1 MSAKH
6 FKASLRLLC
15 TIALVFLLVTAIIE
29 TLIHIS

>member
-15 TIALVFLLVTAIIE
+15 TIALVFALVTAIVEI
-29 TLIHIS
+29 LIHLT